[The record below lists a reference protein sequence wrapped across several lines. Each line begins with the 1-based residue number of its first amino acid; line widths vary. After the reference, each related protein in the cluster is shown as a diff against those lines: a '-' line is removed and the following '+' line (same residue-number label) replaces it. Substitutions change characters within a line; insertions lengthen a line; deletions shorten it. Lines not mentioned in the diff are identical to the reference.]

1 MKEKLIK
8 SKRRVRDF
16 GEVLTG
22 RDIVDKMLDTL
33 PQGYLTY
40 GKEGFEKKVFEP
52 TCGTGNFLVA
62 ILERRLKAIKGS
74 QQHPYYKTINAYISL
89 GSLYGIDIQYDNVL
103 ECRNRLRTL
112 LIEYLNEM
120 GLKVKRN
127 LIDIL
132 LTTNIQCGDTLKM
145 NWFEVFDLMFI
156 FKGSLTI
163 YPVKTDEFV
172 LTKWKMNLKTGE
184 SDYVKDVPQIHIAFP
199 RNTYN

>member
-62 ILERRLKAIKGS
+62 ILEKRLKAIKNS
-74 QQHPYYKTINAYISL
+74 QQHIYYKTINAYISL

-103 ECRNRLRTL
+103 ECRARLKTL
-112 LIEYLNEM
+112 LLEYLNEM
-120 GLKVKRN
+120 GLKVVRS

-132 LTTNIQCGDTLKM
+132 LCTNIQCGDTLKM
-145 NWFEVFDLMFI
+145 DWFEVFDLQFI
-156 FKGSLTI
+156 FKGSLVA
-163 YPVKTDEFV
+163 YPVKTDEFL
-172 LTKWKMNLKTGE
+172 LTKWRMNLKNGE
-184 SDYVKDVPQIHIAFP
+184 SEYVKTVPQTHIAFP
-199 RNTYN
+199 RNTYK

>member
-22 RDIVDKMLDTL
+22 RDILDKMLDTL

-62 ILERRLKAIKGS
+62 ILEKRLKAIKGS

-120 GLKVKRN
+120 GLKVKRS

-145 NWFEVFDLMFI
+145 DWFEVFDLMFI

>member
-1 MKEKLIK
+1 MEEKLIK

-22 RDIVDKMLDTL
+22 RNIVDKMLDTL

-40 GKEGFEKKVFEP
+40 DKEGFEKKVFEP

-62 ILERRLKAIKGS
+62 ILEKRLKAIKNS
-74 QQHPYYKTINAYISL
+74 QQHLYYKTINAYISL
-89 GSLYGIDIQYDNVL
+89 GSLYGIDIQHDNVL
-103 ECRNRLRTL
+103 ECRARLKTL

-120 GLKVKRN
+120 GLKVKHS

-132 LTTNIQCGDTLKM
+132 LTANVQCGDTLKM
-145 NWFEVFDLMFI
+145 DWFEVFDLMFI
-156 FKGSLTI
+156 FKGSLTM

-184 SDYVKDVPQIHIAFP
+184 SEFVKTVPQIHIAFP

>member
-62 ILERRLKAIKGS
+62 ILEKRVKAIKNS
-74 QQHPYYKTINAYISL
+74 QQHIYYKTINAYISL
-89 GSLYGIDIQYDNVL
+89 GSLYGIDIQRDNDL
-103 ECRNRLRTL
+103 ECRTRLKTL

-120 GLKVKRN
+120 GLKVKHS

-145 NWFEVFDLMFI
+145 GWFEVFDLMFV
-156 FKGSLTI
+156 FKGSLVA

-172 LTKWKMNLKTGE
+172 LTKWKMNLKNGE
-184 SDYVKDVPQIHIAFP
+184 SEYVKTVPQIHIAFP